1 MAVSTIGVADADTPD
16 KYIHTNA
23 RTISATSREDQFVLL
38 GEPAY
43 PTYTVALSGISV
55 ATTDSHVLQVMGDG
69 TNYSRLLRVRV
80 IPAYATSAAATGVSI
95 LRLSTAGTGGTSRTP
110 APHDTA
116 DTYAGGAM
124 TLPSSKGTEAATL
137 LVFPTLWFPASA
149 SGAQQFAQEWL
160 APPRGKPIIFGT
172 ATSNGIALKVSTGL
186 AGGTIGFEFTFAT
199 TSYL

>member
-43 PTYTVALSGISV
+43 PTYTIALSGISV
-55 ATTDSHVLQVMGDG
+55 ATSAAHVLQVMGDG
-69 TNYSRLLRVRV
+69 TNYTRLLRIKVV
-80 IPAYATSAAATGVSI
+80 PGYATSAAASSI
-95 LRLSTAGTGGTSRTP
+95 SIVRLSTAGTGGTSRTP
-110 APHDTA
+110 SPHDTA

-137 LVFPTLWFPASA
+137 LDFSSLWFPASA
-149 SGAQQFAQEWL
+149 TGAQQFAQEWL
-160 APPRGKPIIFGT
+160 APPRGKPIILGT
-172 ATSNGIALKVSTGL
+172 ATSSGIALKVGTGL
-186 AGGTIGFEFTFAT
+186 SGGTIGFEVTFST
-199 TSYL
+199 SSYL